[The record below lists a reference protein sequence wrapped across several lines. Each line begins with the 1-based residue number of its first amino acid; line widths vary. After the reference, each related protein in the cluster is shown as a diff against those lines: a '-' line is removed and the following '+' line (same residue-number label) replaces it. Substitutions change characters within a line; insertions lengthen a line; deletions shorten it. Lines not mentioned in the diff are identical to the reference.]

1 MENKKKL
8 TKYSAEK
15 VPHYTKSVSYIMFG
29 KRNRELNADEKRK
42 LNAFLKAQERKK
54 YPERYKRDIE
64 YSKEYNKKLKSTEQ
78 GKLKLMEIH
87 RNCYQRK
94 KNKKKDEE

>member
-42 LNAFLKAQERKK
+42 LNAFLKAEERKK
-54 YPERYKRDIE
+54 YPERYERD
-64 YSKEYNKKLKSTEQ
+64 KKVAKQHYEKMKSTEE
-78 GKLKLMEIH
+78 GRLKILEIH
-87 RNCYQRK
+87 RKYYQ
-94 KNKKKDEE
+94 KNKKGGE